1 MVLDHS
7 IEKNS
12 VGRLQGLI
20 LFWTC
25 RHCENSNIEPLVR
38 KEAASGE
45 KYSIC
50 PSCEGESCVTFSPS
64 KMMSEREK
72 IVQQAMSF
80 IPSHQHKEILEDL
93 AWVEAL
99 FFVEGTEDLAK
110 SYWDNLKVE
119 IDYWVQHDSRQKNDS
134 NLKR

>member
-1 MVLDHS
+1 MVLNHS

-20 LFWTC
+20 LIWTC
-25 RHCENSNIEPLVR
+25 RHCEKSNIEPLVR
-38 KEAASGE
+38 KEAAFGE
-45 KYSIC
+45 KFSTC
-50 PSCEGESCVTFSPS
+50 ANCKGDSCVTFSPS

-119 IDYWVQHDSRQKNDS
+119 IDYWVQQDATQKNDS